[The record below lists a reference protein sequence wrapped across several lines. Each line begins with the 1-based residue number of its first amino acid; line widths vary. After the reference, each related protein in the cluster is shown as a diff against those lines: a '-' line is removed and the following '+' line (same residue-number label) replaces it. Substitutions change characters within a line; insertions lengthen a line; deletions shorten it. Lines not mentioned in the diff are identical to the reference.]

1 VIGEEDVMSRPII
14 GITGELDAAHWG
26 SWIREAVISPVSY
39 TRAVERAGGAPVVLP
54 PVPPDSV
61 GALID
66 ALDGLVFTGGR
77 DINPGLYDQQRL
89 DETDLPE
96 HRRDRFELAL
106 MRAAVEADLPFLA
119 IGRGLHVLAVARGGT
134 LTQHLPAHR
143 PDRVRYMPH
152 DVFLADDSLLGRLLG
167 TKVQVPAAHHQA
179 PDRLGNGL
187 TVAGWSPDDVVE
199 AAEVTGHRFGVGVHW
214 HPEEGDDP
222 RLLTALVEAARA
234 AGAAGQQRR
243 DPHRRSE
250 PQQKKPVAAKPRAGA
265 RSR

>member
-1 VIGEEDVMSRPII
+1 MGRPII

-26 SWIREAVISPVSY
+26 NWIREAVISPVTY
-39 TRAVERAGGAPVVLP
+39 TRAVERAGGAPVVVP

-61 GALID
+61 RSLVAG
-66 ALDGLVFTGGR
+66 LDGLVFTGGR
-77 DINPGLYDQQRL
+77 DVNPGLYNQQRL

-96 HRRDRFELAL
+96 HRSDRFELAL

-119 IGRGLHVLAVARGGT
+119 IGRGLHVLTVARGGT

-152 DVFLADDSLLGRLLG
+152 DVILADDSLLGRLLG
-167 TKVQVPAAHHQA
+167 AKVQVPAAHHQA
-179 PDRLGNGL
+179 PYRLGDGL
-187 TVAGWSPDDVVE
+187 TMAGRAPDDVVE
-199 AAEVTGHRFGVGVHW
+199 ALEMTGHRFGVGVHW

-234 AGAAGQQRR
+234 SGAAGQPRR
-243 DPHRRSE
+243 DSRGRPE
-250 PQQKKPVAAKPRAGA
+250 PQQKKPAVAKPRAGA